1 MPFGIVCC
9 QYLHLHI
16 LYQAHSTY
24 FHFLLM
30 LLRLLLNSF
39 WIIVLLYYLFEVL
52 LAEKFKSNATKTVI
66 VNVNFLSKLPFI
78 HNFYKSHQW
87 FHFLFLLVG
96 LMYVLTTCTVPYR
109 VADKGFCSRCQVATS
124 IQFFRR
130 IFRLIFWYWWGGGKN
145 KCRLCIQVIQMCE
158 HLKIP

>member
-16 LYQAHSTY
+16 LYQVHSTY

-78 HNFYKSHQW
+78 QNFYKSHQW
-87 FHFLFLLVG
+87 FHLLFFFLLVG
-96 LMYVLTTCTVPYR
+96 LIYVLTTATFPCR
-109 VADKGFCSRCQVATS
+109 DADRGFCGRGQVATWT
-124 IQFFRR
+124 QFLRR
-130 IFRLIFWYWWGGGKN
+130 IFRQIFWLLGKE
-145 KCRLCIQVIQMCE
+145 QM
-158 HLKIP
+158 KILHTGNPNVWTP

>member
-52 LAEKFKSNATKTVI
+52 RAEKCKSIATKTVI
-66 VNVNFLSKLPFI
+66 VNVNFLSKLPFK
-78 HNFYKSHQW
+78 HNFYKNHQW
-87 FHFLFLLVG
+87 FHLLFLLVS
-96 LMYVLTTCTVPYR
+96 LMYVLTTTTVPCR
-109 VADKGFCSRCQVATS
+109 GADRGFCGRGQVATS
-124 IQFFRR
+124 IQFLGWF
-130 IFRLIFWYWWGGGKN
+130 FGYWWFGGGERTN
-145 KCRLCIQVIQMCE
+145 EDFAYR
-158 HLKIP
+158 

>member
-1 MPFGIVCC
+1 MCC

-16 LYQAHSTY
+16 LYQVHSTY

-52 LAEKFKSNATKTVI
+52 LAEKFKSNATKIVI
-66 VNVNFLSKLPFI
+66 LVVNVNFLSKLPFI

-87 FHFLFLLVG
+87 FHLLFLILLVG
-96 LMYVLTTCTVPYR
+96 LMYVLTTATVPCR
-109 VADKGFCSRCQVATS
+109 GANRGFSGRGQVATS
-124 IQFFRR
+124 TQFLRR
-130 IFRLIFWYWWGGGKN
+130 IFRLIFWLLVGGGGEE
-145 KCRLCIQVIQMCE
+145 QMKT
-158 HLKIP
+158 LRTGNPNVWTP